1 MSTGL
6 TIACCALKAARL
18 IPRPWRE
25 APLREILYPFR
36 GCEESKPDDPESLRW
51 GDDYDKILVEKIALF
66 R

>member
-1 MSTGL
+1 
-6 TIACCALKAARL
+6 LKAARL